1 MQVNG
6 AGVLDAT
13 THKEV
18 PSEDNTSLSPR
29 LTTPNGNQFS
39 LQISVK
45 NVSSLLGAEKNCDYE
60 YKITIKKL
68 KGNWEDL
75 NFVPT
80 YGERKVQSLTLKAY
94 TSIKGNMVRSDEGLQ
109 MAMWDYSD
117 GQSDQLVEVKD
128 NDVFSMDPTKG
139 ITRRQ
144 VKFFFCKSK
153 AWILYFDS

>member
-45 NVSSLLGAEKNCDYE
+45 NVSSLLGAEK
-60 YKITIKKL
+60 L
-68 KGNWEDL
+68 
-75 NFVPT
+75 
-80 YGERKVQSLTLKAY
+80 
-94 TSIKGNMVRSDEGLQ
+94 
-109 MAMWDYSD
+109 
-117 GQSDQLVEVKD
+117 
-128 NDVFSMDPTKG
+128 
-139 ITRRQ
+139 
-144 VKFFFCKSK
+144 
-153 AWILYFDS
+153 